1 LPAGLFLFKIGG
13 LHFFAE
19 HVTVLSMFA
28 VIETGGKQY
37 KVKKGDIIRVE
48 KLPLPEGDKK
58 FARLNLVNFKNVL
71 LLSDGNDL
79 KIGTPFVAGASV
91 EGKLKIVFRYHSKTR
106 YRKFKTHRQHFT
118 EVEIAKIG

>member
-1 LPAGLFLFKIGG
+1 M
-13 LHFFAE
+13 HFFAE

-91 EGKLKIVFRYHSKTR
+91 EGKLVKEGRGKRKIVFRYHSKTR